1 MIRFS
6 LYHLPTPIADLSPS
20 PRILK
25 TRHRPRRR
33 NKPRSE
39 SPGVKNYLPRRPIFL
54 LGIYHYPQT
63 QASPT
68 NPSSKRA
75 KTEAEKEQRRVERV
89 IRNRNAAHASRER
102 KRAEVDRL
110 EDERNDIKNQRDD
123 LARELQESRH
133 EIQLLKD
140 QVAHLSTLV
149 TASNHAT
156 PRSFIDAA
164 SPTLT
169 AQLFKHEAQ
178 DSLSL
183 DQLPNQPSP
192 LAQTAFPSPSTLDE
206 PVATPSELTQH
217 PAAML
222 CSDLQCHSEVVRL
235 ALQRQIQVMAVTHS
249 TIQALYLTMISA
261 IYSTVVY
268 PMIQIFISLKLG
280 KPLISSPTELPMIL
294 TCLTWLIS
302 RPSTTLSTLRSTFR
316 YPLLHRL
323 LTCTPALARPLRDA
337 TGTALRLIIGS
348 KASLSPT
355 DCQDTAER
363 SLEGLMS
370 TLSAIESRRR
380 RVLKGHKGTGL
391 GGLHMLSGRRR
402 EKRKDLCNRRSA
414 TEFDGR
420 GAVNVESMDP
430 FLHITEQLSRLPKRP
445 KDLPDFR

>member
-1 MIRFS
+1 MSTGPSTPS
-6 LYHLPTPIADLSPS
+6 LDDSFLTVSPADTHRRSVSFAEDTQDSPPTQEKKQAKKRKSWGQELPTPTTNLP
-20 PRILK
+20 PR
-25 TRHRPRRR
+25 
-33 NKPRSE
+33 
-39 SPGVKNYLPRRPIFL
+39 
-54 LGIYHYPQT
+54 
-63 QASPT
+63 
-68 NPSSKRA
+68 KRA

-217 PAAML
+217 PAVSFGSRETGSSTTDSSHGSYPFDHPGPISDNDLGNLLDSGLSHDPDFHFTQTGQAFDQL
-222 CSDLQCHSEVVRL
+222 SYGAPHDSDLFNLVDFEAFND
-235 ALQRQIQVMAVTHS
+235 ALDSPIDFS
-249 TIQALYLTMISA
+249 
-261 IYSTVVY
+261 
-268 PMIQIFISLKLG
+268 
-280 KPLISSPTELPMIL
+280 ISSTTQTINMH
-294 TCLTWLIS
+294 TGFGA
-302 RPSTTLSTLRSTFR
+302 STTR
-316 YPLLHRL
+316 
-323 LTCTPALARPLRDA
+323 CD
-337 TGTALRLIIGS
+337 
-348 KASLSPT
+348 
-355 DCQDTAER
+355 
-363 SLEGLMS
+363 
-370 TLSAIESRRR
+370 
-380 RVLKGHKGTGL
+380 GHGVAV
-391 GGLHMLSGRRR
+391 
-402 EKRKDLCNRRSA
+402 DNR
-414 TEFDGR
+414 
-420 GAVNVESMDP
+420 
-430 FLHITEQLSRLPKRP
+430 
-445 KDLPDFR
+445 